1 MGGASRKNFDMFR
14 KLCGDNTLKNV
25 VITTT
30 MWAQVDPATGDMRE
44 QRLQTE
50 DKFFKPAIDGGAK
63 MVRHDNTP
71 ESARKI
77 VWDIVQHNSPEVLCI
92 QKELVDEHLNI
103 TATSVV
109 RELDRNLAE
118 LRERH
123 DREIQELTRRLE
135 AALEGDARGRT
146 EVEEERRNAEIAQ
159 RRVEADREH
168 LAQRYA
174 EEKVAMRRMIDEL
187 QMENE
192 KLRNPRVSPE
202 ERRQS
207 SRRIDQNPLGYMSRF
222 VKAVKRFIGR

>member
-44 QRLQTE
+44 RRLQTE

-77 VWDIVQHNSPEVLCI
+77 VWDIVQRNSPEVLCI

-109 RELDRNLAE
+109 RELDRNLAD

-135 AALEGDARGRT
+135 AALEGDARGRG
-146 EVEEERRNAEIAQ
+146 EVEEKRRNAEIAH
-159 RRVEADREH
+159 RRMEANREH

-174 EEKVAMRRMIDEL
+174 EEKAAMRRMIDEL
-187 QMENE
+187 QIENE